1 MSNATNII
9 CLSGSREKLQMA
21 AMVASV
27 SVACGDQV
35 TVFFSMNALEY
46 FVKGRDHAAPIEGEF
61 GKLLDKKGVPAFKT
75 LFQQAVDLGDA
86 KLLPCSM
93 AMDLLEITEK
103 HRLRREEAARLLH
116 EIADSLARHNGLD
129 LQREGKKIRVNVPD
143 RVALEVEVEIDSD
156 ESSIEI
162 EITW

>member
-93 AMDLLEITEK
+93 AMDLLEITAED
-103 HRLRREEAARLLH
+103 LDDELGPAT
-116 EIADSLARHNGLD
+116 GLTKFLND
-129 LQREGKKIRVNVPD
+129 AEGGRIV
-143 RVALEVEVEIDSD
+143 SF
-156 ESSIEI
+156 
-162 EITW
+162 